1 MILLMEGIVMCF
13 ILLIYCAVGIANGPV
28 GLVVL
33 YEDDVQARVVELGL
47 TTKEKIRKSFIISC
61 IVLFLPLV
69 TLIPAMV
76 YGINGATGF
85 WDGFWQMTVI
95 LLIMGLFDWFFIDW
109 YWVGHT
115 KAWIIPGTE
124 DLQPYIPKKVLIR
137 KWVGTIIGYPLIAA
151 VIAGVMTLN
160 DMDKDF
166 LLIAKD
172 DELGRKL
179 QDLDLPVNKR
189 SKKGDK

>member
-1 MILLMEGIVMCF
+1 MILILEAIVMCF

-47 TTKEKIRKSFIISC
+47 TTKEKIKKSFVVSC
-61 IVLFLPLV
+61 IALFLPLV
-69 TLIPAMV
+69 TVTPAMV
-76 YGINGATGF
+76 YGINGAAGF

-95 LLIMGLFDWFFIDW
+95 LLIMGLFDRFFIDW

-124 DLQPYIPKKVLIR
+124 DLQPYIPKNVLIR
-137 KWVGTIIGYPLIAA
+137 KWVGTIIGYPIIAA
-151 VIAGVMTLN
+151 AIAGVMA
-160 DMDKDF
+160 
-166 LLIAKD
+166 LI
-172 DELGRKL
+172 
-179 QDLDLPVNKR
+179 
-189 SKKGDK
+189 

>member
-1 MILLMEGIVMCF
+1 MILIMESIVMCF
-13 ILLIYCAVGIANGPV
+13 ILLLYCAVGIANGPV

-47 TTKEKIRKSFIISC
+47 TTKEKIKKSFIISC
-61 IVLFLPLV
+61 VVLFLPLV

-95 LLIMGLFDWFFIDW
+95 LLIMGLFDRFFIDW

-137 KWVGTIIGYPLIAA
+137 KWVGTIIGYPIIAA
-151 VIAGVMTLN
+151 AIAGFM
-160 DMDKDF
+160 M
-166 LLIAKD
+166 LI
-172 DELGRKL
+172 
-179 QDLDLPVNKR
+179 
-189 SKKGDK
+189 

>member
-1 MILLMEGIVMCF
+1 MILIMESIVMCF
-13 ILLIYCAVGIANGPV
+13 ILLLYCAVGIANGPV

-47 TTKEKIRKSFIISC
+47 TTKEKIKKSFIISC
-61 IVLFLPLV
+61 VVLFLPLV

-95 LLIMGLFDWFFIDW
+95 LLIMGLFDRFFIDW

-124 DLQPYIPKKVLIR
+124 DLQPYVPKKVLIR
-137 KWVGTIIGYPLIAA
+137 KWVGTIIGYPIIAA
-151 VIAGVMTLN
+151 AIAGFM
-160 DMDKDF
+160 M
-166 LLIAKD
+166 LI
-172 DELGRKL
+172 
-179 QDLDLPVNKR
+179 
-189 SKKGDK
+189 

>member
-13 ILLIYCAVGIANGPV
+13 VLLLYCAVGIANGPV

-47 TTKEKIRKSFIISC
+47 TTKEKIKKSLIVSC

-69 TLIPAMV
+69 TLTPAMV

-95 LLIMGLFDWFFIDW
+95 LLIMGLFDRFFIDW

-137 KWVGTIIGYPLIAA
+137 KWVGTIIGYPIIAA
-151 VIAGVMTLN
+151 AIAGFM
-160 DMDKDF
+160 M
-166 LLIAKD
+166 LI
-172 DELGRKL
+172 
-179 QDLDLPVNKR
+179 
-189 SKKGDK
+189 